1 MLILKNVTKKNGD
14 KVILND
20 VSLKID
26 KGLNVFVGKS
36 GSGKTTLLK
45 IISGL
50 ITDYSGEVLLDNDNV
65 VELIKKKD
73 SKIFFNRIGI
83 AWQDFHLMEQ
93 LTVEENILLA
103 SQLADSSGVE
113 QQKRIKELLGKLG
126 LRGKEKRKV
135 NKLSGGER
143 QRVAFARALINNP
156 EIIIADE
163 PTSALDKNN
172 KKGIMMLISQLAE
185 ERTVVLVTHDE
196 IDIPVNANI
205 YIG

>member
-1 MLILKNVTKKNGD
+1 
-14 KVILND
+14 
-20 VSLKID
+20 
-26 KGLNVFVGKS
+26 
-36 GSGKTTLLK
+36 
-45 IISGL
+45 
-50 ITDYSGEVLLDNDNV
+50 
-65 VELIKKKD
+65 
-73 SKIFFNRIGI
+73 
-83 AWQDFHLMEQ
+83 MEQ

-172 KKGIMMLISQLAE
+172 KKGIMKLISQLAE

-205 YIG
+205 YRLMDGKITQENRGATEIVNPSENYKKNILIKMRYKVVGICSRENGIHSYRFRY